1 MVQVFM
7 NKDTMRDLSLILGAI
22 GVAMVMIN
30 ALDYLT
36 GSGTLTPVI
45 GYFGL
50 GSVAIALLL
59 GWSGKKPSKR

>member
-1 MVQVFM
+1 M

-50 GSVAIALLL
+50 GAAAIALLL
-59 GWSGKKPSKR
+59 GWTAGKKPSKR